1 MILFVGSNPSH
12 LNNNPHIPFHGS
24 RSEKNFNEWSNR
36 LVPNGNY
43 KVVNVS
49 NALTPHNRPLREDE
63 FDLLTLSINALDPEI
78 NRVIALG
85 NTASIALEMIGIK
98 YFKLPHPSPLNRKIN
113 NKIYLDAI
121 LEECE
126 KWLK

>member
-12 LNNNPHIPFHGS
+12 LNNNPHVPFYGS
-24 RSEKNFNEWSNR
+24 RSEKNFKEWTAR

-49 NALTPHNRPLREDE
+49 DALTPHNRPLRKDE
-63 FDLLTLSINALDPEI
+63 FDLLKLCNNALDPEI
-78 NRVIALG
+78 TKIVALG
-85 NTASIALEMIGIK
+85 NTASIALDMIGIK
-98 YFKLPHPSPLNRKIN
+98 YFKLPHPSPLNRKLN
-113 NKIYLDAI
+113 NKYYIEAV